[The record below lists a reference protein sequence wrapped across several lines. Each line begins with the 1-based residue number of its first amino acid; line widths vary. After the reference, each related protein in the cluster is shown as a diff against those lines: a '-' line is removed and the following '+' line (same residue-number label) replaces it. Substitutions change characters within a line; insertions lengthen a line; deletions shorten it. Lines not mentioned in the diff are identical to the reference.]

1 MFFSKKP
8 ARVPSGETM
17 FSSLAL
23 NLKINLKSQES
34 REDCVRKDLIVRLRK
49 VCENLSSTE
58 FEALV
63 SKMTREQLRG
73 EGVVHG
79 RTRSC

>member
-8 ARVPSGETM
+8 ATVPKGETI

-23 NLKINLKSQES
+23 NLKSQES
-34 REDCVRKDLIVRLRK
+34 REDCVRRDLTHRLKRI
-49 VCENLSSTE
+49 CENLSVAE

-63 SKMTREQLRG
+63 LKMTREQLRG

-79 RTRSC
+79 RIRPC

>member
-1 MFFSKKP
+1 MLFSKKP
-8 ARVPSGETM
+8 TRVAEGETI

-23 NLKINLKSQES
+23 DLRSQEN
-34 REDCVRKDLIVRLRK
+34 REDCVRNDLTQRLKR
-49 VCENLSSTE
+49 VCENLSGAE

-63 SKMTREQLRG
+63 LKMAREQIRG

-79 RTRSC
+79 RTRPS

>member
-1 MFFSKKP
+1 MLFSRKSTRP
-8 ARVPSGETM
+8 AEGETI

-23 NLKINLKSQES
+23 NLKSQES
-34 REDCVRKDLIVRLRK
+34 REDNVRKDLTHRLKR
-49 VCENLSSTE
+49 VCENLSSVE

-63 SKMTREQLRG
+63 LKMTREQLRG

-79 RTRSC
+79 RTRPC

>member
-8 ARVPSGETM
+8 ARVPSGETI

-23 NLKINLKSQES
+23 NLKSQES
-34 REDCVRKDLIVRLRK
+34 REDCVRKDLMVRLRK
-49 VCENLSSTE
+49 VCENLSSAE

-73 EGVVHG
+73 EGGVHG
-79 RTRSC
+79 RTRPC